1 MASLV
6 LWRLAAREFWDS
18 GRGQRFRLRI
28 RFLQAKVGR
37 RDAALCVSGAWVF
50 GWEGLAIEKS
60 YIGLLLTAIVESF
73 FVTIFVCVILLCRS
87 GVISFES
94 PILVMA

>member
-1 MASLV
+1 V
-6 LWRLAAREFWDS
+6 RFGCVGFW
-18 GRGQRFRLRI
+18 
-28 RFLQAKVGR
+28 
-37 RDAALCVSGAWVF
+37 
-50 GWEGLAIEKS
+50 IEKS

-73 FVTIFVCVILLCRS
+73 FLTIFVCVILLCRS